1 MRLLSHSNGVY
12 KLNKDK
18 VSKRKVL
25 KKFII
30 FFLGL
35 LVLGVAIQLITNIVD
50 NTRLKSR
57 FKYVRIDGKKME
69 YKFKAGAN
77 SNYTVVFDGSIGTN
91 MYEWDKVCK
100 SLEENN
106 TSTFIYNRRGYGF
119 NDGGDIITPE
129 DQAKDLKL
137 LLKKIG
143 APEPY
148 ILVGEEYGSL
158 VVTNFINLYQ
168 NSVAGV
174 VLVDPISEEIIK
186 TNEFKESIKFDYYR
200 SKFETAGTNLS
211 LTSLLSKMGLTM
223 ENNVFKD
230 NITENELSEYNAFK
244 NKKKYKESVS
254 NELTN
259 LYKATSNSQINGLLS
274 NKPFYLITKNEEDPI
289 KKIGDEASTTVYK
302 KEMDGSPIS
311 ILDPGVIVNGVNSV
325 LKDIKKITKKS

>member
-12 KLNKDK
+12 KLDKDK
-18 VSKRKVL
+18 VSKGEIV
-25 KKFII
+25 KKLII
-30 FFLGL
+30 FFVGL
-35 LVLGVAIQLITNIVD
+35 LVLGVVIQLVTNFVD

-69 YKFKAGAN
+69 YKFKAG
-77 SNYTVVFDGSIGTN
+77 SDYTVVFDGSIGTN

-100 SLEENN
+100 SLEENK

-119 NDGGDIITPE
+119 NDGGDIRTPE
-129 DQAKDLKL
+129 EQAKDLKL

-158 VVTNFINLYQ
+158 VTTNFINLYPS
-168 NSVAGV
+168 SVAGV
-174 VLVDPISEEIIK
+174 VLVDPISEEKIK
-186 TNEFKESIKFDYYR
+186 TNEFKESIKSKYYR
-200 SKFETAGTNLS
+200 SKFETMGTNLS

-223 ENNVFKD
+223 ENNVFKN
-230 NITENELSEYNAFK
+230 NITESELSEYNAFK

-259 LYKATSNSQINGLLS
+259 VYKNVTNSQSNGLLS
-274 NKPFYLITKNEEDPI
+274 NKPFYLITRNEEDPI
-289 KKIGDEASTTVYK
+289 KKIGDAATTTTYK
-302 KEMDGSPIS
+302 EEIEGSPIS
-311 ILDPGVIVNGVNSV
+311 LLDPDAIVNGVNSI
-325 LKDIKKITKKS
+325 LKDIKKVTKKP